1 MGQGKQVRVF
11 VEDIVRYG
19 WAAASITV
27 EGGDLGAM
35 LIRDGLSWWYRQYAL
50 GATEYKRLQV
60 QARRAGRGS

>member
-1 MGQGKQVRVF
+1 
-11 VEDIVRYG
+11 
-19 WAAASITV
+19 
-27 EGGDLGAM
+27 M